1 MRLLMNVVA
10 LVGFLA
16 FPTFAF
22 AQDLALKRVML
33 SSGGLGYFEYE
44 AIVDGDAT
52 LKLTVSLGQ
61 VDDVLKSLVVY
72 DDKGSVGGLSL
83 PGREP
88 LAQAFKDLPFD
99 ENSLGSPA
107 ELLQTLKGAEVTVG
121 GSRSISGR
129 IVSVEED
136 SVALPDNKGMVKR
149 TRITLYTD
157 RGLQQF
163 ILEDAENL
171 QFADAALRDKVG
183 QALVAIQGNRAKD
196 ARTID
201 LSMRGQGKRTVR
213 VAYIV
218 EAPVWKASYRLTL
231 GADPAA
237 ARSGLQGWA
246 IVENLSGQ
254 DWKDIELTLVSGR
267 PVAFHQ
273 ALYNAYYVT
282 RPEVPVEIAGRLMPG
297 IDRGGVTAD
306 QQRAKSSLPM
316 PAPAPYRAQQE
327 RSVSAP
333 AMAPPPPPP
342 APLAAAAEQIEAS
355 DAATQVIFKFPR
367 AVSVENGRTLSIP
380 IVDRQVPAARLALYQ
395 ADTAARNPLAA
406 IRLTNDG
413 ESGLPPGI
421 ITLYERDKGGYVSY
435 VGDARLS
442 AFPVGETRLLAYALD
457 EKIIIE
463 RDVAQTD
470 RVASGTIANG
480 ALRLSRVMRQTTVY
494 RVRGPAKEP
503 RQLVV
508 VQRRMPGW
516 TLTKPDSKDVE
527 LSEGNYRIPFQLPG
541 GDQTQTFEVVQ
552 EQTQQQEI
560 RLLESAAEQ
569 IRVYAQARE
578 FDAKTREALTRVLQL
593 QQAAAEAQRKVAQVD
608 AERQAI
614 VQEQARLRDN
624 LARVPP
630 NSDLQR
636 RYLATLDKQET
647 DLEALA
653 NRRAEAEKATAAARD
668 ALRTYVSQLG

>member
-10 LVGFLA
+10 LVGFLS

-44 AIVDGDAT
+44 ASVDGDAT

-99 ENSLGSPA
+99 QNSLVSPA
-107 ELLQTLKGAEVTVG
+107 ELLQTLKGAQVTVG

-149 TRITLYTD
+149 TRVTLYTD

-171 QFADAALRDKVG
+171 QFADQALRDKVG

-201 LSMRGQGKRTVR
+201 LTMRGQGKRTVR

-246 IVENLSGQ
+246 VVENLSGQ
-254 DWKDIELTLVSGR
+254 DWKDVELTLVSGR

-327 RSVSAP
+327 RSVGAP
-333 AMAPPPPPP
+333 AMAPPPPP
-342 APLAAAAEQIEAS
+342 AELATAAEQIEAS

-421 ITLYERDKGGYVSY
+421 ITLYERDKAGSVSY

-442 AFPVGETRLLAYALD
+442 GFPVGETRLLAYALD

-470 RVASGTIANG
+470 RVSSGTIANG

-508 VQRRMPGW
+508 VQRRLPGW
-516 TLTKPDSKDVE
+516 TLTKPEAKDVE

-560 RLLESAAEQ
+560 RLVESAAEQ

-578 FDAKTREALTRVLQL
+578 FDAKTREQLTRVLQL

-614 VQEQARLRDN
+614 VQEQARLREN
-624 LARVPP
+624 LARVPA

-647 DLEALA
+647 ELEALA
-653 NRRAEAEKATAAARD
+653 NRRAETEKAAEAARD
-668 ALRTYVSQLG
+668 ALRSYVSQLG

>member
-10 LVGFLA
+10 LVGFLS

-44 AIVDGDAT
+44 ASVDGDAT

-99 ENSLGSPA
+99 QNSLVSPA
-107 ELLQTLKGAEVTVG
+107 ELLQTLKGAQVTVG

-149 TRITLYTD
+149 TRVTLYTD

-171 QFADAALRDKVG
+171 QFADQALRDKVG
-183 QALVAIQGNRAKD
+183 QALVAVQGNRAKD
-196 ARTID
+196 ARIID
-201 LSMRGQGKRTVR
+201 LTMRGQGKRTVR

-231 GADPAA
+231 GADSAA

-246 IVENLSGQ
+246 VVENLSGQ
-254 DWKDIELTLVSGR
+254 DWKDVELTLVSGR

-327 RSVSAP
+327 RSVGAP
-333 AMAPPPPPP
+333 AMAPPPPP
-342 APLAAAAEQIEAS
+342 AELATAAEQIEAS

-421 ITLYERDKGGYVSY
+421 ITLYERDKAGSVSY

-442 AFPVGETRLLAYALD
+442 GFPVGETRLLAYALD

-470 RVASGTIANG
+470 RVSSGTIANG

-494 RVRGPAKEP
+494 RVRGPGKEP

-508 VQRRMPGW
+508 VQRRLPGW
-516 TLTKPDSKDVE
+516 TLTKPEAKDVE

-560 RLLESAAEQ
+560 RLVESAAEQ

-578 FDAKTREALTRVLQL
+578 FDAKTREQLTRVLQL

-614 VQEQARLRDN
+614 VQEQARLREN
-624 LARVPP
+624 LARVPA

-647 DLEALA
+647 ELEALA
-653 NRRAEAEKATAAARD
+653 NRRAETEKAAEAARD
-668 ALRTYVSQLG
+668 ALRSYVSQLG